1 MINSTYKVYFMSRID
16 TGMFP
21 FGNYILS
28 GRIPPVE
35 AIHFYKSHDKW
46 TINGGGGEILAVDP
60 IHYT

>member
-1 MINSTYKVYFMSRID
+1 MSRID

-46 TINGGGGEILAVDP
+46 TINGGGGGGDP
-60 IHYT
+60 GCGSNTLHLEMKC